1 MEETTMNCPECDAT
15 LTLNNDLIEGEIVP
29 CPDCGAEL
37 EVISVEPLELAL
49 APEIE
54 EDWGE

>member
-1 MEETTMNCPECDAT
+1 MNCPECDAT
-15 LTLNNDLIEGEIVP
+15 LSLNADLVEGEIVP
-29 CPDCGAEL
+29 CPDCGSEL
-37 EVISVEPLELAL
+37 EVVSVEPLELVL

>member
-1 MEETTMNCPECDAT
+1 MTCPECEAN
-15 LTLNNDLIEGEIVP
+15 LQLASDLIEGEIVA

-37 EVISVEPLELAL
+37 EVVSLSPLRLET
-49 APEIE
+49 APMVE

>member
-1 MEETTMNCPECDAT
+1 MNAATCPECAAE
-15 LTLNNDLIEGEIVP
+15 LHLPANVMQHEIIP
-29 CPDCGAEL
+29 CPDCGSEL
-37 EVISVEPLELAL
+37 EIVSIDPVQVEL

>member
-15 LTLNNDLIEGEIVP
+15 LTLSNDLVEGEIVP

-49 APEIE
+49 APEVE

>member
-1 MEETTMNCPECDAT
+1 MTCPECEAT
-15 LTLNNDLIEGEIVP
+15 LNLPDDLIEGEIIP

-37 EVISVEPLELAL
+37 EVVNTAPVELQL
-49 APEIE
+49 APLVE